1 MIMLPSSAE
10 DFTNPEARA
19 IIEKTMLSPATDAEG
34 RVKLFKL
41 AWDSVGSEF
50 ASRHTQYE
58 MFYSGARHFVTGHA
72 YRTYNW
78 DASKDLVEHVLADY
92 ERPADLKGA
101 AE

>member
-1 MIMLPSSAE
+1 
-10 DFTNPEARA
+10 
-19 IIEKTMLSPATDAEG
+19 MLSPATDPEG

-72 YRTYNW
+72 YRTYDW
-78 DASKDLVEHVLADY
+78 AGSKSLVDRVLGEY
-92 ERPADLKGA
+92 EVTSPVSEAT
-101 AE
+101 E